1 MRGDSVPQHDCG
13 IHLRQ
18 GGVMSP
24 HIRLNPSIALKII
37 GLLMLYL
44 VGLSLLPSS
53 SAESH
58 MSGGTTPIWSQN
70 R

>member
-1 MRGDSVPQHDCG
+1 
-13 IHLRQ
+13 
-18 GGVMSP
+18 MSP
-24 HIRLNPSIALKII
+24 HIRINPSIALKII

-58 MSGGTTPIWSQN
+58 ISGGTAPIWSQN